1 MTIGREKARP
11 VRAFLWVEN
20 DNPRILTL
28 KKICVNF
35 YTSRNGALFSVAVLL
50 SLMSVKQIFGG
61 IFMGKLDADST
72 IEESDDFE
80 GDQDAEMATEIK
92 AATIS
97 KDMRRRLEDLMDAT
111 RLSKELR
118 EYDFR
123 DI

>member
-1 MTIGREKARP
+1 
-11 VRAFLWVEN
+11 
-20 DNPRILTL
+20 
-28 KKICVNF
+28 
-35 YTSRNGALFSVAVLL
+35 
-50 SLMSVKQIFGG
+50 
-61 IFMGKLDADST
+61 MGKLDADST
-72 IEESDDFE
+72 IEESDDFD

>member
-1 MTIGREKARP
+1 
-11 VRAFLWVEN
+11 
-20 DNPRILTL
+20 
-28 KKICVNF
+28 
-35 YTSRNGALFSVAVLL
+35 
-50 SLMSVKQIFGG
+50 
-61 IFMGKLDADST
+61 MGKLDADST

-80 GDQDAEMATEIK
+80 GDQDAEMPTEIK

>member
-1 MTIGREKARP
+1 VIGEREKARP
-11 VRAFLWVEN
+11 VRVFLWVEN
-20 DNPRILTL
+20 VTPSILTL

-35 YTSRNGALFSVAVLL
+35 YTSRTGASFSVAALL

-72 IEESDDFE
+72 IEESDDFD

-92 AATIS
+92 TATIS